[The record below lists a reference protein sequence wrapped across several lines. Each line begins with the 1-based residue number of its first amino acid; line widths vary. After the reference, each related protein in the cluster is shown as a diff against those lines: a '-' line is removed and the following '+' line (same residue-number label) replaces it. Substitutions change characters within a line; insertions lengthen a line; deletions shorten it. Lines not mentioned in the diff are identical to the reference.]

1 MGIQETRRR
10 DFVTGSFRGSGFFG
24 AVADKAGQGGVE
36 LWIRQNIM
44 GDNKSFHV
52 LVAEPRLLLVKG
64 HTAAGVIQFSV
75 CHGPD
80 SARGEAEMQAW
91 WRRSAALIR
100 SACQASLPFVVLSD
114 ASARVGSITSMAIDG
129 HAADWE
135 YTAGAEFHAL
145 LLEWDPCLPATM
157 AGPHNDPAKPRRNV
171 VFQDSVAQD

>member
-10 DFVTGSFRGSGFFG
+10 EWVTGSFRGSGFFG
-24 AVADKAGQGGVE
+24 AAADKAGQGGVE

-44 GDNKSFHV
+44 GDNKTFHV

-80 SARGEAEMQAW
+80 SARGKAW
-91 WRRSAALIR
+91 WRRSAALIWA
-100 SACQASLPFVVLSD
+100 ACQASLPFVVLSD
-114 ASARVGSITSMAIDG
+114 ANARVESITSMAIDG

-135 YTAGAEFHAL
+135 SQLA
-145 LLEWDPCLPATM
+145 
-157 AGPHNDPAKPRRNV
+157 RNSMRCFWNGIPV
-171 VFQDSVAQD
+171 CQ